1 MNFILAWLISSI
13 VVFVLEMILMV
24 VGRVIGNFFNFSFDN
39 EVSVSKTYKKFLF
52 SLTAGF
58 FLSLI

>member
-1 MNFILAWLISSI
+1 MNFIFVWLISSTA
-13 VVFVLEMILMV
+13 VFALEMILMV
-24 VGRVIGNFFNFSFDN
+24 VGRLIGDFFNFSLDN
-39 EVSVSKTYKKFLF
+39 ELSVSKIDKKFLF

>member
-1 MNFILAWLISSI
+1 MSFIFEWLISSTA
-13 VVFVLEMILMV
+13 VFVLEMMLMLA
-24 VGRVIGNFFNFSFDN
+24 GRLIGDFFNFSLDN
-39 EVSVSKTYKKFLF
+39 ELSVSKIYKKFLF